1 VLLQIATDDLAGA
14 LSLIAVQTG
23 RRERAEQAAG
33 VAAQEAARL
42 RDELEHL
49 ARHVQTLNRELLAAE
64 TQLREIGEGSSGSGR
79 SLALPLQG
87 RRVFYVGGRPSST
100 PAIRDLVLRHG
111 GEFQHHDGGL
121 EDRKGLLAS
130 GVAWAQ
136 LVVFPVDC
144 IDHDS
149 AGNLKRLCTR
159 QGVVYLPLRGAS
171 VASFAAALVGPQGD
185 DAGRDPGRS
194 GPPGCMKA

>member
-1 VLLQIATDDLAGA
+1 LTATTSELADA
-14 LSLIAVQTG
+14 MSLVAVQTE

-33 VAAQEAARL
+33 VASEEASRL
-42 RDELEHL
+42 REELDHL
-49 ARHVQTLNRELLAAE
+49 ARHVQTLNQELLAAE
-64 TQLREIGEGSSGSGR
+64 TQLREIGEGSATPGR
-79 SLALPLQG
+79 SLALQLHG

-121 EDRKGLLAS
+121 EDRKGLLAA
-130 GVAWAQ
+130 GVAGAQ

-159 QGVVYLPLRGAS
+159 QGIAYLPLRRAS
-171 VASFAAALVGPQGD
+171 VASFAAALADSHGN
-185 DAGRDPGRS
+185 DAGPS
-194 GPPGCMKA
+194 EPPGCMRA